1 MAISGRSYPNRP
13 IVLKAEGVQ
22 VVGTQAIVVSGQPSR
37 RFYVY
42 NKGTRLE
49 GSGELKQSP
58 QVNLV
63 VAAPVDRRWLR
74 VNHPYTAQGSGVVT
88 DVSPSPTPIVVTGP
102 VDRRWLRIRAP
113 FITAA
118 EGVQV
123 VGTQPIVVAAPRRK
137 VLAPQPIIITGPL
150 VAPDIPGSPPT
161 VPLVF
166 PGPDP
171 RRTTKAPFILT
182 TVEGITPVPPSGD
195 DIDWCPGPPFTD
207 WHADSVITG
216 WDASDPATN
225 WMALTPVEDC

>member
-74 VNHPYTAQGSGVVT
+74 V
-88 DVSPSPTPIVVTGP
+88 
-102 VDRRWLRIRAP
+102 RAP